1 VEEKRR
7 RSGLRRRKL
16 TGKRFVGEALVRCHR
31 CSGIMVNQRFYGPG
45 KPFWGWRCLLC
56 GEIFDPLIS
65 ENRNH
70 CRKIAMV
77 GKGITPKGREG
88 RR

>member
-1 VEEKRR
+1 MK
-7 RSGLRRRKL
+7 
-16 TGKRFVGEALVRCHR
+16 CHR

-45 KPFWGWRCLLC
+45 KPFCGWRCVLC

-77 GKGITPKGREG
+77 EKEGTPKRREG

>member
-1 VEEKRR
+1 
-7 RSGLRRRKL
+7 L
-16 TGKRFVGEALVRCHR
+16 TDKKIVGEVFMKCHR
-31 CSGIMVNQRFYGPG
+31 CSGIMVSQRFYGPG
-45 KPFWGWRCLLC
+45 KPFWGWRCVLC

-70 CRKIAMV
+70 FRKTALV
-77 GKGITPKGREG
+77 GKERNPKGREG